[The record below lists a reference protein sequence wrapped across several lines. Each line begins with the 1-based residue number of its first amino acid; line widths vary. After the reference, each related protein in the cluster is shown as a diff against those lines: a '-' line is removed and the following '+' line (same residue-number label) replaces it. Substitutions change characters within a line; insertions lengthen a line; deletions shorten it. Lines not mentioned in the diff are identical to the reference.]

1 MRTKSLCCVAMKP
14 CLSDRKSQQLLLNS
28 ILWFVSCRTHNAK
41 VTVHEIERFIASTSG
56 LVVLR
61 KYKTTPTQS
70 ECERNQKLTNT
81 SSIVA
86 HLLEANGN
94 SVGTEATTAHIQ
106 VVLADDGTVVAA
118 STAADA
124 NQHKPRPGIIP
135 PKFASH
141 TIA

>member
-1 MRTKSLCCVAMKP
+1 VTAKANNSSSTAYFGLFHAVHTTPKSLFTKLRGSSHP
-14 CLSDRKSQQLLLNS
+14 RQ
-28 ILWFVSCRTHNAK
+28 
-41 VTVHEIERFIASTSG
+41 G